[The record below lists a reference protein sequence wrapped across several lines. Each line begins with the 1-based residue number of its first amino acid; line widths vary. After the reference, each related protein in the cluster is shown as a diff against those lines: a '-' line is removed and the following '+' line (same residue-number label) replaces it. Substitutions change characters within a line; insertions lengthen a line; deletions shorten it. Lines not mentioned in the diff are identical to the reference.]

1 MQTANHALAPSLSGI
16 GSREPAAAGR
26 FLDFDPETFRTH
38 FNRRPFLFR
47 HHLCDHPL
55 FRLSNLADLART
67 LPPGIVEYNAGKI
80 PVSLPDQDK
89 TPYTGLSAEETV
101 RRIEECS
108 SWMVL
113 KRAEA
118 DPECL
123 DVLNQCLDEI
133 EALSER
139 IEPGMCEREAAI
151 FVTSP
156 GSVTPY
162 HMDKEINFLLQIR
175 GSKTVSVFSASDREV
190 LSEVELERHFTGPAI
205 RRNMVFFERYQERAT
220 VFELKAGYGIHIPTT
235 DPHWIKNGDAVS
247 VSFSNGFKT
256 RASVRRGLIY
266 NLNGRLRK
274 MGLRPAP
281 YGKDA
286 LRDATKLQVI
296 RAINRAERWLNIQPA
311 GG

>member
-1 MQTANHALAPSLSGI
+1 MQSANHAVARSSGSTSA
-16 GSREPAAAGR
+16 GERAAVGR
-26 FLDFDPETFRTH
+26 FLDIDPETFRTH
-38 FNRRPFLFR
+38 FNRKPFLFR

-55 FRLSNLADLART
+55 FRLPNLADLART

-80 PVSLPDQDK
+80 PVSLPDQEN

-123 DVLNQCLDEI
+123 DVLNRCLDEI
-133 EALSER
+133 QPLSEP

-156 GSVTPY
+156 GSITPY

-175 GSKTVSVFSASDREV
+175 GSKTIRVFCASDREV
-190 LSEVELERHFTGPAI
+190 LSEVELA
-205 RRNMVFFERYQERAT
+205 
-220 VFELKAGYGIHIPTT
+220 IHI
-235 DPHWIKNGDAVS
+235 N
-247 VSFSNGFKT
+247 
-256 RASVRRGLIY
+256 
-266 NLNGRLRK
+266 
-274 MGLRPAP
+274 
-281 YGKDA
+281 
-286 LRDATKLQVI
+286 
-296 RAINRAERWLNIQPA
+296 
-311 GG
+311 

>member
-1 MQTANHALAPSLSGI
+1 MRAG
-16 GSREPAAAGR
+16 EPAAASR
-26 FLDFDPETFRTH
+26 FLDIDPEIFRTH
-38 FNRRPFLFR
+38 FNRKPFLFR
-47 HHLCDHPL
+47 HDLCDHPL
-55 FRLSNLADLART
+55 FRLPNLADLART

-80 PVSLPDQDK
+80 PVSLPDQEN

-101 RRIEECS
+101 RRIEECG

-123 DVLNQCLDEI
+123 DVLNRCLDEI
-133 EALSER
+133 EPLSEP

-156 GSVTPY
+156 GSITPY

-190 LSEVELERHFTGPAI
+190 LSEVELERHFTGAAI
-205 RRNMVFFERYQERAT
+205 RRNMVFHERYQERAT

-235 DPHWIKNGDAVS
+235 DPHWIKNGDGVS
-247 VSFSNGFKT
+247 ISFSNGFKT
-256 RASVRRGLIY
+256 RASLRRGMIY
-266 NLNGRLRK
+266 TLNGKIRK
-274 MGLRPAP
+274 LGLHPAP
-281 YGKDA
+281 YGKGP
-286 LRDATKLQVI
+286 LRDAIKLQVL
-296 RAINRAERWLNIQPA
+296 RALNRAQRWLNVQPV
-311 GG
+311 